1 MKKCQKHQKTV
12 KNTQKRV
19 KNPKSV
25 QKRVKK
31 GVQKGGVQKGSVLI
45 SKCPYILGTF
55 NVPRIV
61 RFFAVFHVFGD
72 FLVHFLTVFGFF
84 DRFWRF
90 FGLFGGFDRFSNFSE
105 IPRRFRDP
113 PPLFFPDEFLTPKI
127 LKSDEKLRKVKR
139 KVKFGDEKVKL

>member
-1 MKKCQKHQKTV
+1 MKKCQKVQKTV

-19 KNPKSV
+19 KNPKTG
-25 QKRVKK
+25 QNGVKK

-113 PPLFFPDEFLTPKI
+113 PPPVFSGRVSDPQN
-127 LKSDEKLRKVKR
+127 LKKSLEKL
-139 KVKFGDEKVKL
+139 